1 MLQRIRFLQ
10 VARILIF
17 HWSKNYAEVM
27 PYIEVIHFIQLVT
40 SCKTSLPCAGKTTCA
55 DFVAKRVTSFCSL
68 QQPSLLQDKVDS
80 WVVKCAKSLFNSFCT
95 NVVNQVA
102 SCYCP
107 FYRTFNTNC
116 ILFSFIYSFIHSLF
130 AVYTSIL
137 QRKIG
142 IIWDKRKS
150 KVNNHHQQL
159 KPTLKVPLSPSSP
172 KIALLYNCY

>member
-1 MLQRIRFLQ
+1 
-10 VARILIF
+10 
-17 HWSKNYAEVM
+17 M

-40 SCKTSLPCAGKTTCA
+40 SCKTSWLWAGKTTCT
-55 DFVAKRVTSFCSL
+55 DFVAKRITSFCSL
-68 QQPSLLQDKVDS
+68 QQPSLSQDKVDS
-80 WVVKCAKSLFNSFCT
+80 WVVKWAKSPFNSFCT

-102 SCYCP
+102 SCCCP

-116 ILFSFIYSFIHSLF
+116 ILFSFIYSFFICRI
-130 AVYTSIL
+130 YKML

-150 KVNNHHQQL
+150 KVNSHHQQL
-159 KPTLKVPLSPSSP
+159 KPTLKVPQSPSSP

>member
-55 DFVAKRVTSFCSL
+55 DFVAKRITSFCSL

-80 WVVKCAKSLFNSFCT
+80 WVVKSAKSLFNSFCT

-102 SCYCP
+102 SCWCS
-107 FYRTFNTNC
+107 FYRTVNTNC

-137 QRKIG
+137 QSKIG
-142 IIWDKRKS
+142 II
-150 KVNNHHQQL
+150 
-159 KPTLKVPLSPSSP
+159 
-172 KIALLYNCY
+172 

>member
-40 SCKTSLPCAGKTTCA
+40 SCKTSWLWAGKTTCA
-55 DFVAKRVTSFCSL
+55 NFVAKRITSFCSL

-80 WVVKCAKSLFNSFCT
+80 WVVKCAILFNSFCT

-102 SCYCP
+102 NCCCP

-142 IIWDKRKS
+142 II
-150 KVNNHHQQL
+150 
-159 KPTLKVPLSPSSP
+159 
-172 KIALLYNCY
+172 

>member
-1 MLQRIRFLQ
+1 
-10 VARILIF
+10 
-17 HWSKNYAEVM
+17 M

-40 SCKTSLPCAGKTTCA
+40 SCKTSWLWAGKTTCA
-55 DFVAKRVTSFCSL
+55 NFVAKRITSFCSL

-80 WVVKCAKSLFNSFCT
+80 WVVKCAILFNSFCT

-102 SCYCP
+102 NCCCP

-172 KIALLYNCY
+172 QNCIII

>member
-1 MLQRIRFLQ
+1 MRRFC
-10 VARILIF
+10 
-17 HWSKNYAEVM
+17 
-27 PYIEVIHFIQLVT
+27 
-40 SCKTSLPCAGKTTCA
+40 CKMYNFFLLSATT
-55 DFVAKRVTSFCSL
+55 FCNL
-68 QQPSLLQDKVDS
+68 QQHSLLQDKVDS

-102 SCYCP
+102 SCCCP

-142 IIWDKRKS
+142 IIWGKRKS
-150 KVNNHHQQL
+150 KANNYHQQL
-159 KPTLKVPLSPSSP
+159 KPTLKVSHSPSSP